1 VSATRKRGS
10 TGFQPRHLFALAGV
24 LLLVLV
30 AGSFYAAFAASAT
43 VPASSVG
50 YQSSTVTPNDLKPS
64 ECTMTVTSVLGG
76 SGTINATAQNQLV
89 LGSSAK
95 DTVSL
100 QKNDCFVGGGPTSGS
115 KDSVTGASP
124 ASGNGDQCIVTSGAT
139 VTRCT
144 IVATRP

>member
-1 VSATRKRGS
+1 VSATRRRGS

-89 LGSSAK
+89 LGSSSA
-95 DTVSL
+95 DTVTL
-100 QKNDCFVGGGPTSGS
+100 QKNDCFVGGGPTSGT
-115 KDSVTGASP
+115 KDYVTGATP
-124 ASGNGDQCIVTSGAT
+124 ASGNGDQCIVASG
-139 VTRCT
+139 VNPTRCT